1 MQLLQPHL
9 ALLFSLAPQG
19 KLLCSRGFD
28 EHLFF
33 LGEAGV
39 QHAERLAEG
48 APQGLQIDALQVFV
62 RPLGDPAL
70 DLRHDLLGGG
80 VAHWSLTGLPRLLKN
95 IKKVIRGT

>member
-1 MQLLQPHL
+1 MQPPPCAPLL
-9 ALLFSLAPQG
+9 AAPQG

-95 IKKVIRGT
+95 IKKGIRGT